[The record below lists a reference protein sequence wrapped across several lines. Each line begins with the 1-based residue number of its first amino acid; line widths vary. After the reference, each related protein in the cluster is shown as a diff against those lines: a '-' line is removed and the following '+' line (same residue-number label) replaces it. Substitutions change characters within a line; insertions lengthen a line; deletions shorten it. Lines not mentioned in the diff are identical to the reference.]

1 MKLQELARELSQL
14 KSAKDKIEDELSAIN
29 KRIEILARQEIP
41 EAMDEA
47 GVQNVKFEGIGKIYL
62 KGDVFASIPAESRD
76 AAYEW
81 LELTGRGSLIKP
93 TVNSS
98 SLKAAV
104 KEWLTQGEEIPEELI
119 KVTPYTQAVLTRS

>member
-1 MKLQELARELSQL
+1 MKLQELARELSTL
-14 KSAKDKIEDELSAIN
+14 KSTKDKIEDELSAIN

-104 KEWLTQGEEIPEELI
+104 KEWISQGEEIPEELI

>member
-1 MKLQELARELSQL
+1 MKLQELARELSTL
-14 KSAKDKIEDELSAIN
+14 KSTKDKIEDELSAIN

-104 KEWLTQGEEIPEELI
+104 KEWIAQGEEIPEELI

>member
-119 KVTPYTQAVLTRS
+119 RVTPYTQAVLTRS

>member
-1 MKLQELARELSQL
+1 MRLQELARELSQL
-14 KSAKDKIEDELSAIN
+14 KTEKDTIEETLSAIN
-29 KRIEILARQEIP
+29 KRIEVLARQEIP

-62 KGDVFASIPAESRD
+62 KGDVFASIPAEARD

-81 LELTGRGSLIKP
+81 LEATGRGSLVRP

-104 KEWLTQGEEIPEELI
+104 KEWISQGEEIPEDLI
-119 KVTPYTQAVLTRS
+119 RVTPYTQAVLTRS

>member
-1 MKLQELARELSQL
+1 MKLQELARELSTL

-104 KEWLTQGEEIPEELI
+104 KEWIAQGEEIPEELI

>member
-1 MKLQELARELSQL
+1 MKLQELARELSTL
-14 KSAKDKIEDELSAIN
+14 KTEKDSIEETLSAIN
-29 KRIEILARQEIP
+29 KRIEVLARQEIP

-62 KGDVFASIPAESRD
+62 KGDVFASIPAEARD

-81 LELTGRGSLIKP
+81 LEATGRGSLVKP

-104 KEWLTQGEEIPEELI
+104 KEWISQGEEIPEDLI
-119 KVTPYTQAVLTRS
+119 RVTPYTQAVLTRS

>member
-104 KEWLTQGEEIPEELI
+104 KEWIAQGEEIPEELI

>member
-104 KEWLTQGEEIPEELI
+104 KEWISQGEEIPEELI

>member
-1 MKLQELARELSQL
+1 MRLQELARELSQL
-14 KSAKDKIEDELSAIN
+14 KTEKDSIEEALSAIN
-29 KRIEILARQEIP
+29 KRIEVLARQEIP

-62 KGDVFASIPAESRD
+62 KGDVFASIPAEARD

-81 LELTGRGSLIKP
+81 LEATGRGSLVKP

-104 KEWLTQGEEIPEELI
+104 KEWISQGEEIPEDLI

>member
-1 MKLQELARELSQL
+1 MKLQELARELSNL
-14 KSAKDKIEDELSAIN
+14 KTQKDRIEEELSAIN

-104 KEWLTQGEEIPEELI
+104 KEWISQGDEIPEDLI

>member
-1 MKLQELARELSQL
+1 MKLQELARELSTL

-104 KEWLTQGEEIPEELI
+104 KEWIAQGEEIPEELI
-119 KVTPYTQAVLTRS
+119 KVTPYTQAVLTRP

>member
-1 MKLQELARELSQL
+1 MKLQELARELSNL
-14 KSAKDKIEDELSAIN
+14 KTQKDRIEEDLSAIN

-104 KEWLTQGEEIPEELI
+104 KEWISQGEEIPEELI

>member
-1 MKLQELARELSQL
+1 MRLQELARELSTL
-14 KSAKDKIEDELSAIN
+14 KTEKDKIEETLSAIN

-104 KEWLTQGEEIPEELI
+104 KEWISQGDEIPEDLI

>member
-1 MKLQELARELSQL
+1 MKLQELARELSTL
-14 KSAKDKIEDELSAIN
+14 KTEKDKIEETLSAIN

-62 KGDVFASIPAESRD
+62 KGDVFASIPAEARD

-81 LELTGRGSLIKP
+81 LEATGRGSLVKP

-104 KEWLTQGEEIPEELI
+104 KEWISQGEEIPEELI

>member
-14 KSAKDKIEDELSAIN
+14 KSAKDKIEDELSTIN

-104 KEWLTQGEEIPEELI
+104 KEWIAQGEEIPEELI

>member
-1 MKLQELARELSQL
+1 MKLQELARELSTL

-93 TVNSS
+93 TANSS

-104 KEWLTQGEEIPEELI
+104 KEWIAQGEEIPEELI

>member
-104 KEWLTQGEEIPEELI
+104 KEWLNQGEEIPEELI

>member
-1 MKLQELARELSQL
+1 MKLQELARELSNL
-14 KSAKDKIEDELSAIN
+14 KSTKDKIEEELSTVN

-104 KEWLTQGEEIPEELI
+104 KEWISQGEEIPEELI
-119 KVTPYTQAVLTRS
+119 RVTPYTQAVLTRS

>member
-1 MKLQELARELSQL
+1 MKLQELARELSTL
-14 KSAKDKIEDELSAIN
+14 KTEKDKIEETLSAIN

-47 GVQNVKFEGIGKIYL
+47 GVQDVKFEGIGKIYL
-62 KGDVFASIPAESRD
+62 KGDVFASIPAEARD

-81 LELTGRGSLIKP
+81 LDATGRGSLVKP

-104 KEWLTQGEEIPEELI
+104 KEWISQGEEIPEELI

>member
-14 KSAKDKIEDELSAIN
+14 KSAKDKIEDELSTIN

-104 KEWLTQGEEIPEELI
+104 KEWIAQGEDIPEELI

>member
-1 MKLQELARELSQL
+1 MKLQELARELSNL
-14 KSAKDKIEDELSAIN
+14 KSAKDKIEEELSTVN

-104 KEWLTQGEEIPEELI
+104 KEWISQGEEIPEELI
-119 KVTPYTQAVLTRS
+119 RVTPYTQAVLTRS

>member
-1 MKLQELARELSQL
+1 MKLQELARELSTL
-14 KSAKDKIEDELSAIN
+14 KTQKDRIEEELSAIN

-104 KEWLTQGEEIPEELI
+104 KEWISQGDEIPEDLI

>member
-1 MKLQELARELSQL
+1 MKLQELARELSNL

-104 KEWLTQGEEIPEELI
+104 KEWIAQGEEIPEELI

>member
-1 MKLQELARELSQL
+1 MKLQELARELSSL
-14 KSAKDKIEDELSAIN
+14 KSTKDKIEEELSAVN

-104 KEWLTQGEEIPEELI
+104 KEWISQGEEIPEELI
-119 KVTPYTQAVLTRS
+119 RVTPYTQAVLTRS

>member
-14 KSAKDKIEDELSAIN
+14 KTEKDSIEETLSAIN
-29 KRIEILARQEIP
+29 KRIEVLARQEIP

-62 KGDVFASIPAESRD
+62 KGDVFASIPAEARD

-81 LELTGRGSLIKP
+81 LEATGRGSLVKP

-104 KEWLTQGEEIPEELI
+104 KEWIAQGEEIPEDLI
-119 KVTPYTQAVLTRS
+119 RVTPYTQAVLTRS

>member
-1 MKLQELARELSQL
+1 MKLQELARELSNL
-14 KSAKDKIEDELSAIN
+14 KTQKDRIEEDLSAIN

-104 KEWLTQGEEIPEELI
+104 KEWISQGDEIPEDLI

>member
-1 MKLQELARELSQL
+1 MKLQELARELSTL
-14 KSAKDKIEDELSAIN
+14 KSSKDKIEDELSAIN